1 MEWDWIGYK
10 KEGNGVIM
18 NEAKTY
24 KVSVVT
30 AVYNVED
37 YLEEMVESIIA
48 QTIGFENIQLILV
61 DDGSEDNSWA
71 ICERYMAKYPNNV
84 VAIHKE
90 NGGVSSA
97 RNEGLKHVRG
107 EFVNFTDSDDML
119 EEDALEKM
127 YDFLKKNEQW
137 IDVAAIKMVF
147 FGGREGEHALNYKFK
162 KSRVVE
168 LRKDYMHVQLSMSS
182 TLIKSS
188 CFEKRKFDESLSYA
202 EDAKV
207 LLDIFLDKMRYGVVS
222 DTAYLYRKRVE
233 GTSAIDRGRERPA
246 YYIPYMERFN
256 VYSLENALKR
266 KGYIPKFIQYTCM
279 NDLQWRL
286 KYKELVEEGVL
297 TQEEVTRYK
306 ELLLKALS
314 YIDDAIINEQRY
326 INGGLKAALTLLKEQ
341 NRGRKEIVPYTQDVK
356 ICIGD
361 TAYTAAAFYKAYYEF
376 ITISQQEIILEGNVR
391 YAVELGDVEIFLKG
405 KGSDGKS
412 IKYKTEVFDREERR
426 GYCMD
431 ELITVAKGFRCVVD
445 RKKMP
450 NDMQFEIFLCYQ
462 GQEISWKNI
471 GFLKFFPL
479 TELMESSYLYHDGIL
494 LTYSDNKL
502 VLKKT
507 RNMVRV
513 KACEKKFLEEMHA
526 PRDGLKISREDI
538 AFRKSYFRQK
548 KSKKKEIWLISDR
561 VGKADDN
568 GEAFFT
574 YMNTVQKNSGIE
586 TYFVLDK
593 DSEDYERLSKI
604 GKVVP
609 FLSAEHKRLFLLC
622 DKIISSQGE
631 DYVFHPFFAQ
641 SYLYRDIMYT
651 HKYVFLQHGVTQN
664 DLSGWL
670 RKVNKNI
677 SMFVTT
683 TNMEHQSILDYD
695 YGYDETQVKRVGF
708 PRFDYLHDNS
718 KEKRIITFMPTWRAY
733 LVGSYDAKSD
743 KRVLEA
749 GFEDSNYCQMYREV
763 FSDHRLYEMAE
774 KYGYQIQIMPHP
786 AMPEKCFSYFNC
798 GDAVK
803 ILDKKTR
810 YRDLFADSSLIVT
823 DYSSA
828 VFDFA
833 YLYKPVLYYQKD
845 AEEFFSGKHTI
856 EKGYFEHEKHG
867 FGEVEYTAE
876 SLVERIIEYMERDC
890 QLKDVYRD
898 RIDKTFAYHDK
909 ENCRRTYEEI
919 RKL

>member
-1 MEWDWIGYK
+1 
-10 KEGNGVIM
+10 M

-61 DDGSEDNSWA
+61 DDGSEDDSWA
-71 ICERYMAKYPNNV
+71 ICERYMKQYPDNV

-90 NGGVSSA
+90 NGGVSST

-107 EFVNFTDSDDML
+107 EYVNFTDSDDIL

-127 YDFLKKNEQW
+127 YKFLKANEQW
-137 IDVAAIKMVF
+137 IDVVAIKMMF

-162 KSRVVE
+162 RTRVVE
-168 LRKDYMHVQLSMSS
+168 LRKDYMHIQLSMSS
-182 TLIKSS
+182 ALIKSS
-188 CFEKRKFDESLSYA
+188 CFENRRFDESLSYA

-233 GTSAIDRGRERPA
+233 GTSAIDTGRKRKA
-246 YYIPYMERFN
+246 YYIPYMEKFN
-256 VYSLENALKR
+256 VYSLENALAR
-266 KGYIPKFIQYTCM
+266 KGYIPKFVQYTCM
-279 NDLQWRL
+279 YDLQWRL
-286 KYKELVEEGVL
+286 RYKRLIEEDVL
-297 TQEEVTRYK
+297 TEEEVTRYK
-306 ELLLKALS
+306 ELIVKALS
-314 YIDDAIINEQRY
+314 YIEDSIIQEQRF
-326 INGGLKAALTLLKEQ
+326 ITGGMKAAITLLKEQ
-341 NRGRKEIVPYTQDVK
+341 NRGRKEVIPYTQDIK
-356 ICIGD
+356 ICIKD
-361 TAYTAAAFYKAYYEF
+361 IAYTAAAFYKVYYEF
-376 ITISQQEIILEGNVR
+376 ITIEKNEIILEGNLR
-391 YAVELGDVEIFLKG
+391 YAVELEDDVEVFLKG
-405 KGSDGKS
+405 KGDNGKTVRHKAQLS
-412 IKYKTEVFDREERR
+412 NREERC
-426 GYCMD
+426 GYCMN
-431 ELITVAKGFRCVVD
+431 EMITVAKGFRCVID
-445 RKKMP
+445 RKKLS
-450 NDMQFEIFLCYQ
+450 NETQFEICLCYK

-479 TELMESSYLYHDGIL
+479 TELMEFSYMYHDGIL

-502 VLKKT
+502 ILKKT
-507 RNMVRV
+507 RNIARI
-513 KACEKKFLEEMHA
+513 KACEKKYQQEMRNPGEGLE
-526 PRDGLKISREDI
+526 ISKEDI
-538 AFRKSYFRQK
+538 ALRNLYFRRK
-548 KSKKKEIWLISDR
+548 KSRKKEIWLIRDR

-568 GEAFFT
+568 GEALFT
-574 YMNTVQKNSGIE
+574 YMNTVQKDSGIE

-593 DSEDYERLSKI
+593 ESEDYERLSKI

-609 FLSAEHKRLFLLC
+609 FLSAEHKRLFILC

-631 DYVFHPFFAQ
+631 DYVFHPLFAQ
-641 SYLYRDIMYT
+641 SYLYRDIMYD
-651 HKYVFLQHGVTQN
+651 HKFVFLQHGVTQN

-670 RKVNKNI
+670 RRTNKNI

-683 TNMEHQSILDYD
+683 THMEHQSILDYD
-695 YGYDETQVKRVGF
+695 YGYDETQVKCVGF
-708 PRFDYLHDNS
+708 PRFDYLNDNS
-718 KEKRIITFMPTWRAY
+718 QSKRIITFMPTWRAY
-733 LVGSYDAKSD
+733 LVGRYDAKSD

-763 FSDHRLYEMAE
+763 FSDNRLYEMAE
-774 KYGYQIQIMPHP
+774 KYGYQLQIMPHP
-786 AMPEKCFSYFNC
+786 AMPERCFSYFNC
-798 GDAVK
+798 GDSVN

-845 AEEFFSGKHTI
+845 AEEFFSGKHTV
-856 EKGYFEHEKHG
+856 EKGYFEHQKHG
-867 FGEVEYTAE
+867 FGEVEYTA
-876 SLVERIIEYMERDC
+876 SALVDRIIEYMGRDC
-890 QLKDVYRD
+890 QLKDVYRE

-909 ENCRRTYEEI
+909 ENCRRAYEEI